1 MGLMSPSSNGSAW
14 VVALTPLLKSGCSA
28 YLMSRLTGLAATL
41 IPMGLIPAALLSVVM
56 PAAMAQSLM
65 DQAIYSRCSAAMAAD
80 FQQAGKTPAPG
91 LVEQTCN
98 CVVKQINTTHN
109 IDLAKTICSKQ
120 AKNQSGS

>member
-1 MGLMSPSSNGSAW
+1 
-14 VVALTPLLKSGCSA
+14 
-28 YLMSRLTGLAATL
+28 MSRTLTLSCVAAASAVCVL
-41 IPMGLIPAALLSVVM
+41 M
-56 PAAMAQSLM
+56 PAARAQSML
-65 DQAIYSRCSAAMAAD
+65 DQAVYSRCSAAMAAD